1 MTEYQIYLKNLS
13 EKIISFILI
22 LLMMLIP
29 FSHYLILAVDNY
41 YNLIQNSIYTCSS
54 ILFLISLLGIL
65 QGAFKIRK
73 KTIPILIGVL
83 LFIALLS
90 TFTSLDVSRSIWGD
104 SGRYEGLF
112 MLMSYYIIFIS
123 SMLITS
129 DKRKLFLL
137 NAFIL
142 IGIIHCFYGICQ
154 RFDLFEGIVIDRYG
168 NSVSGVAGNPNFM
181 GTYTVLLSGL
191 ASSFFYF
198 SKNIKNR
205 IMYLIALG
213 IFLITLILTN
223 AMSAL
228 FGVSIMVIVFFAII
242 ISTWK
247 KYDNRSEKLSSFKLL
262 IAGSVVIFCGI
273 AGVIILTGNQYIGQV
288 IEMMNDLKD
297 LVTGGEIT
305 VESGAR
311 RFLVWKESLTLIP
324 NYFLFGSGL
333 DTFGLAYH
341 GVFPVRE
348 EYFNKAH
355 NELIQIVI
363 TQGVPALVCYLTL
376 YGHVIKSG
384 IIKFKN
390 LYITKADLSYDFI
403 YYGLLIATI
412 GYIFQAMFNISVID
426 VAPFFWMIFGLLA
439 SFFANDKNKDDLF

>member
-1 MTEYQIYLKNLS
+1 
-13 EKIISFILI
+13 
-22 LLMMLIP
+22 
-29 FSHYLILAVDNY
+29 
-41 YNLIQNSIYTCSS
+41 
-54 ILFLISLLGIL
+54 
-65 QGAFKIRK
+65 
-73 KTIPILIGVL
+73 
-83 LFIALLS
+83 
-90 TFTSLDVSRSIWGD
+90 
-104 SGRYEGLF
+104 
-112 MLMSYYIIFIS
+112 
-123 SMLITS
+123 MLITNE
-129 DKRKLFLL
+129 KYKLFLL
-137 NAFIL
+137 NSFL
-142 IGIIHCFYGICQ
+142 VIGIVHCGYGICQ
-154 RFDLFEGIVIDRYG
+154 KFDMLESIVIDKYN

-198 SKNIKNR
+198 SKNTKNR

-262 IAGSVVIFCGI
+262 IVGSVVIFCGI

-297 LVTGGEIT
+297 LVTGGKIT

-363 TQGVPALVCYLTL
+363 TQGVPALICYITL
-376 YGHVIKSG
+376 YANVIKNA
-384 IIKFKN
+384 IIKFKK
-390 LYITKADLSYDFI
+390 LYITKADLSYDFM
-403 YYGLLIATI
+403 YYGLFIAVI

-439 SFFANDKNKDDLF
+439 SFFANDKNEDDLF

>member
-1 MTEYQIYLKNLS
+1 MTKYQIYLRNLS

-54 ILFLISLLGIL
+54 ILLLISLLGIL

-112 MLMSYYIIFIS
+112 MILSYYTIFVS

-129 DKRKLFLL
+129 EKRKLILL
-137 NAFIL
+137 NVFII
-142 IGIIHCFYGICQ
+142 IGIIHCGYGICQ
-154 RFDLFEGIVIDRYG
+154 KFDLLEGIIIDRYG

-181 GTYTVLLSGL
+181 GTYTVLLAGL
-191 ASSFFYF
+191 SSAFFYF
-198 SKNIKNR
+198 SKNVKDR
-205 IMYLIALG
+205 ILYLFALG
-213 IFLITLILTN
+213 VFLITLILTN

-228 FGVSIMVIVFFAII
+228 FGASIMVITFFTII
-242 ISTWK
+242 VLTWK
-247 KYDNRSEKLSSFKLL
+247 QYTNRNEKLSSFKLL
-262 IAGSVVIFCGI
+262 IVGSIIILCGI
-273 AGVIILTGNQYIGQV
+273 VSVIMVTGNQYVKQIS
-288 IEMMNDLKD
+288 EMALDLKN
-297 LVTGGEIT
+297 LLTGGEIT

-311 RFLVWKESLTLIP
+311 RFLVWKESLSLIP
-324 NYFLFGSGL
+324 NYFLFGSGI

-348 EYFNKAH
+348 EFFNKAH

-363 TQGVPALVCYLTL
+363 TQGVPALVCYITL
-376 YGHVIKSG
+376 YGNVIKNAVV
-384 IIKFKN
+384 KFKKV
-390 LYITKADLSYDFI
+390 YITKADLSYDFM
-403 YYGLLIATI
+403 YYGLFIAVI

-439 SFFANDKNKDDLF
+439 SFFANDKNEDDLF